1 MSEGKS
7 SPRSRS
13 LDGCGRCVG
22 GRGED
27 DTFVPCDSGC
37 DSGIIV
43 DSTAGF
49 DSCDA
54 AEVPWVSVAGVEE
67 GRNTSFCGRQQ
78 GTP

>member
-7 SPRSRS
+7 SERSRS
-13 LDGCGRCVG
+13 FDGCGLCAG
-22 GRGED
+22 GGGEND
-27 DTFVPCDSGC
+27 ADAFVPC

-49 DSCDA
+49 DSCDTV
-54 AEVPWVSVAGVEE
+54 EVPWVFVAGIDE